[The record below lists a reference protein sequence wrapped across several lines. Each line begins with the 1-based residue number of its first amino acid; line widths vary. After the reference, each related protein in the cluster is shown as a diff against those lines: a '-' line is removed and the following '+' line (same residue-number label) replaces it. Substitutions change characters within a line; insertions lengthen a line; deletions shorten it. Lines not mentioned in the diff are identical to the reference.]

1 MSVEA
6 FTKVTEAS
14 KLLVEQ
20 GFSSKAV
27 LASIEMVGKALGVDR
42 AVVYENSNATMPG
55 RRLAPMRHVWGVAP
69 MTPLLQ
75 TFPLK
80 DQMAGWVEVLS
91 RGQPVWELVRNIQGP
106 LQVNLEAQGVQSVL
120 LSPINVGNING
131 QWWGF
136 LRLDDCQKERRWSTD
151 ELSIVRTLSRSLSN
165 ALRQDL
171 RRESLAQT
179 RMELEAMMLRCAASG
194 TR

>member
-1 MSVEA
+1 MSLEA

-27 LASIEMVGKALGVDR
+27 LSALELVGKALGVDR
-42 AVVYENSNATMPG
+42 MVVYENTQATMPG

-106 LQVNLEAQGVQSVL
+106 LQVNMEAQGVQSLL
-120 LSPINVGNING
+120 LSPINVGNVNG

-179 RMELEAMMLRCAASG
+179 RMELEAMMLRCAAAG

>member
-1 MSVEA
+1 MSLEA
-6 FTKVTEAS
+6 FTKVTDAS
-14 KLLVEQ
+14 KLLVEK
-20 GFSSKAV
+20 GFSSQAV
-27 LASIEMVGKALGVDR
+27 MSALEMVGRALWVDR
-42 AVVYENSNATMPG
+42 MVVYENSSATMPG
-55 RRLAPMRHVWGVAP
+55 RRLAPLRHVWGVAP

-106 LQVNLEAQGVQSVL
+106 LKVNLEAQGVQSVL

-136 LRLDDCQKERRWSTD
+136 LRLDDCKLERRWSAD
-151 ELSIVRTLSRSLSN
+151 ELSVVRTLSRSLSN

-171 RRESLAQT
+171 RREALAQT
-179 RMELEAMMLRCAASG
+179 RLELESMMARCVAG

>member
-1 MSVEA
+1 MSIEA
-6 FTKVTEAS
+6 FAKLTEAS
-14 KLLVEQ
+14 KLLVEE
-20 GFSSKAV
+20 GFSHAAV
-27 LASIEMVGKALGVDR
+27 STAIEQVGRALGVDR
-42 AVVYENSNATMPG
+42 AMVYENSAATMPG
-55 RRLAPMRHVWGVAP
+55 KRLAPLRHAWGVAP

-80 DQMAGWVEVLS
+80 DQMAAWVEVLS
-91 RGQPVWELVRNIQGP
+91 RGQPVWELVRNIPGS

-120 LSPINVGNING
+120 ICPINVGTLNG

-136 LRLDDCQKERRWSTD
+136 LRLDDCQKERRWAAE
-151 ELSIVRTLSRSLSN
+151 ELTVVKTLARSLSS

-171 RRESLAQT
+171 RREALAQT
-179 RMELEAMMLRCAASG
+179 RQDLEAVMAKCATG

>member
-1 MSVEA
+1 MSLEA

-27 LASIEMVGKALGVDR
+27 LSSIEMVGRAIGVDR
-42 AVVYENSNATMPG
+42 AVVYENTLATMPG
-55 RRLAPMRHVWGVAP
+55 RRQAPMRHVWGVAP

-91 RGQPVWELVRNIQGP
+91 RGQPVWELVRNIPGP
-106 LQVNLEAQGVQSVL
+106 LQVNLEAQGVKSVL

-136 LRLDDCQKERRWSTD
+136 LRLDDCQKERRWSSE
-151 ELSIVRTLSRSLSN
+151 ELTIVRTLSRSLSN
-165 ALRQDL
+165 ALRQDM
-171 RRESLAQT
+171 RREQLAQT
-179 RMELEAMMLRCAASG
+179 RQDLENLMLRCAATG

>member
-6 FTKVTEAS
+6 FAKVTEAS
-14 KLLVEQ
+14 KLLVEK
-20 GFSSKAV
+20 GFSSQAV
-27 LASIEMVGKALGVDR
+27 MAAIEMVGRAIGVDR
-42 AVVYENSNATMPG
+42 AVVYENSTATMPG
-55 RRLAPMRHVWGVAP
+55 KRLAPLRHAWGSAP

-136 LRLDDCQKERRWSTD
+136 LRLDDCKLERRWSAD
-151 ELSIVRTLSRSLSN
+151 ELSVVRTLSRSLSN

-171 RRESLAQT
+171 RREELARTRQDLQT
-179 RMELEAMMLRCAASG
+179 MMTRCSTG